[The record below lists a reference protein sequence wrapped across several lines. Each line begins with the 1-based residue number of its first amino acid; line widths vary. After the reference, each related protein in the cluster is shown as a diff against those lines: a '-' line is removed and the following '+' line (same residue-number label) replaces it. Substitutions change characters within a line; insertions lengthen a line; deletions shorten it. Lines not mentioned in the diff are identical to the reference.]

1 MKTRYT
7 AAALLAALIVLA
19 GCEGKVGPAG
29 PAGPAGPKGDPGP
42 AGPAGPKG
50 DKGDQGDPGPKGDPG
65 PTGEDS
71 TEPGQPDPMDSGA
84 FNITLEFVPGHG
96 MTASQ
101 IRAVRAAARRWE
113 TIITAD
119 IQNERGFVGSPYN
132 TKTELD
138 WNTARQGEVVIDY
151 EVDDVVILVTTD
163 PTPDVYLAS
172 GTVIFYRADLNLP
185 IVSLV
190 VVADFVLD
198 HANEN
203 ELTNVFLHEIAH
215 AIGFGLSWGD
225 FEVNPM
231 PGDPDADVH
240 FTGPLAIE
248 AFNAAGGSDYPGK
261 KIPTLDGHWRGSIF
275 GQEVMSSALDTR
287 RPAPLSAITIQSM
300 ADIGYTVDVTQA
312 DDYTLPNR

>member
-1 MKTRYT
+1 MKTRST

-29 PAGPAGPKGDPGP
+29 PAGPEGPKGDPGP
-42 AGPAGPKG
+42 TGPAGPKG

-65 PTGEDS
+65 SAGENS

-96 MTASQ
+96 MTAAQ
-101 IRAVRAAARRWE
+101 VEIAKAAARRWE
-113 TIITAD
+113 TIITED

-138 WNTARQGEVVIDY
+138 WNTARQGEVVIDD
-151 EVDDVVILVTTD
+151 EIDDVIVLITTD

-172 GTVIFYRADLNLP
+172 ATVVFYRADLNLP
-185 IVSLV
+185 IVSLIV
-190 VVADFVLD
+190 VGDFVLE
-198 HANEN
+198 HATET
-203 ELTNVFLHEIAH
+203 ELANVFLHEMTH
-215 AIGFGLSWGD
+215 AIGFGTSWGEL
-225 FEVNPM
+225 EVNPM

-261 KIPTLDGHWRGSIF
+261 KIPVLDGHWRGSVF
-275 GQEVMSSALDTR
+275 GQEVMSSALDTE

-300 ADIGYTVDVTQA
+300 ADIGYEVDVSQA
-312 DDYTLPNR
+312 DDYTLPNK